1 MHGNAGNKTEAYD
14 LIDLLGPSGISL
26 LTFDFSGCGNS
37 EGEWVTLGWKE
48 KQDLETVI
56 GYLQGLG
63 TVSKIGL
70 WGRSMGAATS
80 IMYMSENNDKVAAAI
95 LDSSFSSFETI
106 VNSLAEEKF
115 GLPAPI
121 VQMLMVAVQAQ
132 VEQKTGGM
140 RLTMLKPQSFAPNC
154 LVPAMFLHGID
165 DDFIVMSHTEK
176 NMEAYGSEVKE
187 VQYCEGGH
195 NDMRPEETINAAVNF
210 LKKHLL

>member
-1 MHGNAGNKTEAYD
+1 MFDVASEGQTAPCVIYMHGNAGNKTEAYD

-26 LTFDFSGCGNS
+26 FTFDFSGCGNS

-95 LDSSFSSFETI
+95 LDSSFSSFDTI

-121 VQMLMVAVQAQ
+121 V
-132 VEQKTGGM
+132 
-140 RLTMLKPQSFAPNC
+140 
-154 LVPAMFLHGID
+154 
-165 DDFIVMSHTEK
+165 
-176 NMEAYGSEVKE
+176 
-187 VQYCEGGH
+187 
-195 NDMRPEETINAAVNF
+195 
-210 LKKHLL
+210 

>member
-14 LIDLLGPSGISL
+14 LIDLLAPNGISL
-26 LTFDFSGCGNS
+26 FTFDFSGCGNS

-48 KQDLETVI
+48 KQDLEAVI
-56 GYLQGLG
+56 SHLHSLG

-80 IMYMSENNDKVAAAI
+80 IMYMSENNDKISAAI

-121 VQMLMVAVQAQ
+121 VQMLMVAVQA
-132 VEQKTGGM
+132 
-140 RLTMLKPQSFAPNC
+140 
-154 LVPAMFLHGID
+154 
-165 DDFIVMSHTEK
+165 
-176 NMEAYGSEVKE
+176 
-187 VQYCEGGH
+187 
-195 NDMRPEETINAAVNF
+195 
-210 LKKHLL
+210 